1 MNTLESLPS
10 DDDRDKRPVFISYAT
25 ADRKEALSVC
35 NALERRGTKCW
46 IASRDV
52 QPGENYQEATVGAIR
67 HARALVLV
75 FSEAANNS
83 DEIKKELSLVSRFHV
98 PLMALRIE
106 DVEPSDA
113 FAYELSTRQWIDAF
127 ESWDKSLDALVARLE
142 QISAMPAAI
151 QSATPPRSRRR
162 SAARPFSKV
171 GIAITASL
179 AVLIVAIGA
188 AWFFLRPGAAA
199 AHPMQVRLTGFSSLS
214 PDLPRTLPAALNDE
228 LDAAF
233 NDDGVI
239 GVSTAAAPPPG
250 SGPAYALGG
259 TVARD
264 GDKVKVIVR
273 LTDERTGTSLW
284 SNGYTYDSASLGHV
298 ARWAGVDVSQA
309 VRCGL
314 FGASTY
320 PRALPDPVLSDYLQF
335 CVHGSPTKDMD
346 IAHKIVAG
354 TPDFSWGWSA
364 LATATGGSAYQ
375 QPQGPK
381 RDELLKQ
388 AKAAVGRAIALDP
401 SNSEAF
407 TLESALID
415 PNDLLGREAL
425 LKKAIGARALA

>member
-1 MNTLESLPS
+1 
-10 DDDRDKRPVFISYAT
+10 
-25 ADRKEALSVC
+25 LSVC

-309 VRCGL
+309 VRAVCSAPRPIPGRYPIQSSRTTSSFASMDRRQKTWISRTRSL
-314 FGASTY
+314 PARLTFRGAGRRSPPPPGDPLTSS
-320 PRALPDPVLSDYLQF
+320 PRDQ
-335 CVHGSPTKDMD
+335 
-346 IAHKIVAG
+346 
-354 TPDFSWGWSA
+354 SA
-364 LATATGGSAYQ
+364 TSCSSK
-375 QPQGPK
+375 PK
-381 RDELLKQ
+381 RRS
-388 AKAAVGRAIALDP
+388 AAPSPSIRRTARLSHSRAP
-401 SNSEAF
+401 
-407 TLESALID
+407 
-415 PNDLLGREAL
+415 
-425 LKKAIGARALA
+425 